1 MSLRTELENYFE
13 NAVYPFVKNTMKQNI
28 SKLLDDA
35 TFYDNLPNDISD
47 DKSEEL
53 LNDILSRLQRIKVA
67 NDKFSNIFKGLNP

>member
-67 NDKFSNIFKGLNP
+67 NDKFSNIFKELNP